1 MVKVLEN
8 VFRGIIFSFAVNN
21 WSNLWRMMLAL
32 FPAAIFVLLGG
43 GYSNECTSWL
53 FSQDASECLE
63 QKGIEEIMLFSR
75 EFWPALTT
83 VNPHTR
89 YPTNTRDFQ
98 PVTISQTLF
107 SSSIFPPRSTIWTRG
122 TVHSDHDVATD
133 VWRKRKI
140 QYVWCKL
147 KRGRW
152 HEQNAR
158 SPCDFSLNFV
168 SLAIFEF
175 QKSHFQNS
183 VINLTYFWNDSWVQ
197 TFHVLS
203 VSTVKILV
211 GTSLHLPHR

>member
-8 VFRGIIFSFAVNN
+8 VFRGIICSFALNN
-21 WSNLWRMMLAL
+21 WSNLWRMMFAL

-63 QKGIEEIMLFSR
+63 QKGIEEIMLFSRSR

-133 VWRKRKI
+133 VRRKRKI
-140 QYVWCKL
+140 QYVCCKL

-152 HEQNAR
+152 AR
-158 SPCDFSLNFV
+158 TECAVSPWFFLKFCFFG
-168 SLAIFEF
+168 
-175 QKSHFQNS
+175 HFR
-183 VINLTYFWNDSWVQ
+183 VP
-197 TFHVLS
+197 
-203 VSTVKILV
+203 KIL
-211 GTSLHLPHR
+211 TFKTASLTQPTFEMTPGFKPFTCY